1 MMHCGNVEII
11 LSAFSFTGMSTV
23 PSAISYSNLTSQPS
37 DSDDITLQLNIQLRL
52 PRCIS
57 QYQISVQ
64 PLNFPTTKPM
74 SVEDDK
80 GGNSYILDLNV
91 RGNSEVRSVEENEDC
106 LTKQT
111 IGKTEAAEQLKK
123 ISSSLLDA
131 LDRNEILV

>member
-11 LSAFSFTGMSTV
+11 LSAFSLTGMSKA
-23 PSAISYSNLTSQPS
+23 PSVISYSNLTSQPS

-57 QYQISVQ
+57 QYLISVQ

-131 LDRNEILV
+131 LDRNEIHV

>member
-1 MMHCGNVEII
+1 MHCGNVDII
-11 LSAFSFTGMSTV
+11 LSSFSFTGISGV

-37 DSDDITLQLNIQLRL
+37 DSDDITVQLNIQLRL

-64 PLNFPTTKPM
+64 PLNSPTTKPM

-91 RGNSEVRSVEENEDC
+91 SGNSEVRSVEENEVF
-106 LTKQT
+106 LAKQT
-111 IGKTEAAEQLKK
+111 NGKVEAAEQLKE
-123 ISSSLLDA
+123 SSSIFLDA
-131 LDRNEILV
+131 LNSIKFLV